1 MTAPA
6 AGRETI
12 VVPHVCVEGVIVEV
26 EQFAVV
32 VGERMGRPRRNE
44 RRSRGER
51 LFDALRELVEG
62 GDLLA
67 ETRLPSERALAEALG
82 FSRGTV
88 ASAYLSLNRIG
99 LIERRHG
106 SGSYV
111 RPGGRPT
118 FARWLREGAIMV
130 DLAKAA
136 VPDASLLPN
145 TALRVEDLL
154 DARPQDGYAPAGD
167 ARLRALIAAH
177 ELPTGFAAD
186 DIVVTSG
193 AQQAIHLVADA
204 LLAPGDRVLVEPT
217 TYPGM
222 LAAGYRFGA
231 EAIPVPADRDG
242 LDPDA
247 LRAAIR
253 RHRPAYVFSLPVH
266 NPTGAVVSARRAKA
280 IAEVAAE
287 EGALL
292 VEDRSLADLA
302 DGPVASA
309 VEHLP
314 EGTVCLGSLSKT
326 TWGGLRLGWIAAP
339 PAVRALLIEAKQR
352 TDLACS
358 TLDQQFAIHLLR
370 DPDRATR
377 VREWSATLAGRR
389 DHFAAELAEHLPEWE
404 WTLPRGGLSLWARL
418 PGADGEEFVATALR
432 HGVAVSP
439 GAVFA
444 PLPDTAADRIRLSY
458 AWPEPIL
465 SQAVELLVKSWR
477 ESR

>member
-1 MTAPA
+1 MTTPAPD
-6 AGRETI
+6 RETI

-62 GDLLA
+62 GDLLP

-88 ASAYLSLNRIG
+88 TSAYLSLNRIG

-118 FARWLREGAIMV
+118 FARWLREGAIVV

-136 VPDASLLPN
+136 VPDASLLPH

-167 ARLRALIAAH
+167 PRLRALIAAH
-177 ELPTGFAAD
+177 ELPAGFAAD

-204 LLAPGDRVLVEPT
+204 LLGPGDRILVEPT

-231 EAIPVPADRDG
+231 EAIPVPADRHG
-242 LDPDA
+242 FDPDA
-247 LRAAIR
+247 LRSAIR

-309 VEHLP
+309 AEHLP
-314 EGTVCLGSLSKT
+314 EGTVCLGTLSKT
-326 TWGGLRLGWIAAP
+326 TWGGLRLGWVAAP
-339 PAVRALLIEAKQR
+339 TAVRTLLIEAKQR

-358 TLDQQFAIHLLR
+358 TLDQQLAIHLLR
-370 DPDRATR
+370 DPDRAKR
-377 VREWSATLAGRR
+377 VREWSATLADRR
-389 DHFAAELAEHLPEWE
+389 DHFAAELTEHLPEWE

-418 PGADGEEFVATALR
+418 PGVDGEEFVATALR
-432 HGVAVSP
+432 HGVSVSP

-458 AWPEPIL
+458 AWPEPVL
-465 SQAVELLVKSWR
+465 SQAVELLVKAWR